1 MLLIDNLYVNDEG
14 SSDEFD
20 AIEEKEEDQDNLY
33 DTEEDNDSNKCT
45 KQNNKRKLG
54 SSIHAIYKQL

>member
-1 MLLIDNLYVNDEG
+1 MLTMKGRQMNSTQLKKKRKIKTISTTL
-14 SSDEFD
+14 
-20 AIEEKEEDQDNLY
+20 KR
-33 DTEEDNDSNKCT
+33 TMHDSNKCT